1 MARPTKL
8 GLDYFPHDTHTDDD
22 TSLQLLEAEFGL
34 EAYAV
39 YFKLLE
45 SIYAQ
50 GYAKQ
55 WGADD
60 CLLFAKKIGN
70 ISVSKLSEIIKG
82 CIRRSLFDEG
92 VYNLSQIL
100 TSKAIQQRWLEA
112 KRKEVSA
119 IDPKV
124 CLIEQTAKGVSSP
137 QKNAENPEKGVFAA
151 KTPVISA
158 KTPVIAETI
167 PQSKGKERKGNI
179 IINNSARESE
189 SEFAEAGGQAPEWV
203 RSAAAQHPALNLEQ
217 LQPPPPTATA
227 EQVEREKI
235 AITLKAGSIWRGDM
249 MRKHNIT
256 EAELLKAID
265 NFELHCKTTLKSH
278 RDLADTY
285 GHFDAWLRIQLQ
297 QAHQPTKSRNHAP
310 TTATPRPSPQD
321 NERRQQERWDNLL
334 RIHEENT
341 RNAGR

>member
-112 KRKEVSA
+112 KRKDVSA

-124 CLIEQTAKGVSSP
+124 CLIEQTAKGISSP
-137 QKNAENPEKGVFAA
+137 QKNAENPEKGVFAEKTGVIAA
-151 KTPVISA
+151 KTL
-158 KTPVIAETI
+158 VIAETT
-167 PQSKGKERKGNI
+167 PESKVKYNSNKTNNNAHNARSEDDSPEPTAPKAQQEEGSAPPAAQVQVQERKNFKNI
-179 IINNSARESE
+179 GATLR
-189 SEFAEAGGQAPEWV
+189 AAPSWIQ
-203 RSAAAQHPALNLEQ
+203 SAAMKFNLTEDELKKKTEEFRLHCQLIERQHNDLQNLRNHFLN
-217 LQPPPPTATA
+217 
-227 EQVEREKI
+227 
-235 AITLKAGSIWRGDM
+235 W
-249 MRKHNIT
+249 MRKEIEHAQQQEQRTNYQNPQRYAAQT
-256 EAELLKAID
+256 PKPDYRQRQAERDAIIKA
-265 NFELHCKTTLKSH
+265 
-278 RDLADTY
+278 
-285 GHFDAWLRIQLQ
+285 QLQ
-297 QAHQPTKSRNHAP
+297 QFC
-310 TTATPRPSPQD
+310 
-321 NERRQQERWDNLL
+321 
-334 RIHEENT
+334 
-341 RNAGR
+341 GG